1 MSSHHENPPSSITSP
16 EDPAA
21 RTAARSGAQATTEK
35 SSAKATRPWF
45 RRKRLTLPLALIA
58 VILAVLAVLAVN
70 GRSNTGT
77 VASPTKAA
85 VVTPDIGTK
94 VRDGTFEFVVT
105 GVERPG
111 KSFMGK
117 AGEKL
122 TAQGEFVIVR
132 VDVTNVGSKEKR
144 LSCACQYLFN
154 DKGTKFAPSPSILR
168 TKDALKYVEW
178 INPGATVKD
187 VSVLFD
193 ISPGTKL
200 DEIELH
206 ELPYSQGVSVK
217 LS

>member
-1 MSSHHENPPSSITSP
+1 MSDHHSTPSSWSTGP
-16 EDPAA
+16 EDPTAQ
-21 RTAARSGAQATTEK
+21 TAAQPGAPATTENA
-35 SSAKATRPWF
+35 SGKANRPWF
-45 RRKRLTLPLALIA
+45 RKKWLTLPLALIV
-58 VILAVLAVLAVN
+58 VILAVLAVN
-70 GRSNTGT
+70 GARDTGK
-77 VASPTKAA
+77 VATPAKAA
-85 VVTPDIGTK
+85 AVAPDIGTK
-94 VRDGTFEFVVT
+94 VRDGSFEFVVT

-111 KSFMGK
+111 KTFMGK
-117 AGEKL
+117 VGETL

-132 VDVTNVGSKEKR
+132 VDVTNVGTKEQR

-187 VSVLFD
+187 VSMLFD
-193 ISPGTKL
+193 ISAGTKA

-206 ELPYSQGVSVK
+206 QLPYSPGVNVK

>member
-1 MSSHHENPPSSITSP
+1 MSTPHDTTSSWSAGP

-21 RTAARSGAQATTEK
+21 QTAAQLGAPATAEK
-35 SSAKATRPWF
+35 APGKPSRPWF
-45 RRKRLTLPLALIA
+45 RKKRLTLPLALIA
-58 VILAVLAVLAVN
+58 VILAVLAVNGTRDTGAVA
-70 GRSNTGT
+70 GPAKA
-77 VASPTKAA
+77 VAVA
-85 VVTPDIGTK
+85 PDIGTK
-94 VRDGTFEFVVT
+94 VRDGSFEFVVT

-111 KSFMGK
+111 KTFLGK
-117 AGEKL
+117 VGERL

-132 VDVTNVGSKEKR
+132 VDVTNVGSKEQR

-193 ISPGTKL
+193 ISPGTKA